1 LFATYLFLWYSCI
14 VMKKIIGRDFK
25 KCDYTIY
32 DPEKRVS
39 RVHLIVEKNEKGFII
54 FDESS
59 SNGTYVNGNLIPKG
73 KYLQVSSADKVTL
86 SVDYLINL
94 DEIFED
100 FESGKTTNN
109 ALNLELNKCFDEGEA
124 TTILGS
130 TSKKVVED
138 DDATTILGS
147 TSKKV
152 VEDDDATTILGSTSK
167 KVVEDDDATTILGSN
182 SKKVVEED
190 DATTIMGSD
199 SSCQKDPVTTQNNS
213 IKNVVNEINNQKN
226 KETNFVTIG
235 RSDSN
240 MIKLK
245 NSSKISGS
253 HCKIRLID
261 SKTIEIIDLGST
273 NGTFIDKEKLDQLK
287 LYRFSSSVKVN
298 LANELTLDLKKI
310 FPNIIID
317 LNPNT
322 LSQGNQV
329 KLNVNGKK
337 VVIDSDKTTIG
348 EVLEFENIPFFTV
361 GRKSD
366 NKIVIDQ
373 PKISGYHCKIRLLNP
388 MMFEIMDLGSTNG
401 TFANKEKLI
410 PNKNYIFASN
420 TQISLGIEF
429 PLNLTK
435 ILKGIII
442 LDVPKPIQNPVN
454 PNSLKPISKEEIE
467 VFYGLEEIW
476 EEYTARQH
484 QIGSVANNWTLGGAA
499 IGAIASVLTGGI
511 GGAVI
516 AAGSGLLGR
525 YLGAQKSKEIKTD
538 LNYEN
543 MFLVTYA
550 CPRCNESFQK
560 RPWVTI
566 RDCNKCKIKFRE

>member
-1 LFATYLFLWYSCI
+1 MFATYLFLWYSCI

-54 FDESS
+54 LDESS
-59 SNGTYVNGNLIPKG
+59 SNGTYVNGNQIPKG
-73 KYLQVSSADKVTL
+73 KYLQVSSTDKVTL

-167 KVVEDDDATTILGSN
+167 KVVED
-182 SKKVVEED
+182 D

-467 VFYGLEEIW
+467 AFYGLEEIW